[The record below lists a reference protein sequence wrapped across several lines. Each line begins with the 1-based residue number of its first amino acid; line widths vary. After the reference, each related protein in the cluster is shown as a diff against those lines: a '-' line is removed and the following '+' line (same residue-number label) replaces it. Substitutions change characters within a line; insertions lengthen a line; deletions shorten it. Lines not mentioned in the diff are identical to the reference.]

1 MKIIDYSKI
10 EKIIILRIGKI
21 GDIILSS
28 FVFSILKKSN
38 PKITIELITLKK
50 NKDVL
55 RSNPNISKIY
65 FVNKNFLSLFKLLP
79 LKLKK
84 YDLVIDL
91 NDNPSTTSA
100 FLLKLI
106 NAREKL
112 GFNFSKQKKYL
123 SVIIDQPDKEKTHII
138 ERYSHLL
145 RASGLNF
152 SDELVK
158 AEMFLDNKIE
168 EEIKNQFEEFKKN
181 YRLVGIN
188 ISAGAEIRKYPSEK
202 WIETIK
208 ILSDKYPRL
217 KFIILFDL
225 KDKRDAEKIFNSL
238 NKNLFVFT
246 KGNSFQH
253 FAARIKNLNLLIT
266 PDTSAVHIAS
276 AFQIPVI
283 ALFPNVKWNFVSFAP
298 YKTSNKIIMA
308 ESERIEQIPVE
319 KIIYAFDEL
328 TKELG
333 WNYD

>member
-1 MKIIDYSKI
+1 MKVIDYSKI

-158 AEMFLDNKIE
+158 AELFLDSKIE

-217 KFIILFDL
+217 KFIILLDL
-225 KDKRDAEKIFNSL
+225 KDRADAEKIFNSL

-253 FAARIKNLNLLIT
+253 FAARIKKLDLLIT

-298 YKTSNKIIMA
+298 YKTFNKIILA

-319 KIIYAFDEL
+319 KIINAFDEL
-328 TKELG
+328 IKELG

>member
-1 MKIIDYSKI
+1 
-10 EKIIILRIGKI
+10 
-21 GDIILSS
+21 
-28 FVFSILKKSN
+28 
-38 PKITIELITLKK
+38 
-50 NKDVL
+50 
-55 RSNPNISKIY
+55 
-65 FVNKNFLSLFKLLP
+65 VNKNFLSLFKLLS

-152 SDELVK
+152 SEELVK
-158 AEMFLDNKIE
+158 AELFLDSKIE
-168 EEIKNQFEEFKKN
+168 KEIKNQFEEFKKN

-208 ILSDKYPRL
+208 ILSDKYPQL

-238 NKNLFVFT
+238 NKNLIVFT
-246 KGNSFQH
+246 KGISFQH

-298 YKTSNKIIMA
+298 YKTFNKIIMA

-319 KIIYAFDEL
+319 KIINAFDEL